1 MKILIAYYS
10 RTGVIKKLKEKIKK
24 NLEGD
29 DQIDVEE
36 IKTKKKHTFIVWVF
50 KKIFKQKCR
59 IEELKIK
66 NISEYDLIY
75 IGSPSWLGVPLPI
88 RNYIQKIEG
97 MENKN
102 IILFGG
108 SYFPLLLEK
117 ILGFTFLLKQGIDNL
132 IDNKGGKV
140 LDNIIIS
147 GFLYKN
153 GWLEERVGNKIEG
166 FLGRVKID
174 ISSIKEYYFKK
185 RETKTAYLVLGFIS
199 FLLSFFFVF
208 QIIAIFL
215 GWDFLTWEQFSPIF
229 IYSFFL
235 FLIMI
240 ATIKIK
246 EALPLIK
253 YIASWTLVSMTAIIL
268 IFLDISTP
276 KSFLIF
282 PFLFILLI
290 MAFFKAHGTIIF
302 TGILSVVFY
311 LALAFYSYEISFITN
326 IIGISSIALT
336 TIILIAFI
344 KRENQKFKNIIK
356 ITEGL
361 KQEKDILSIK
371 VKARTR
377 QLKEQAERLEAENK
391 KKTEKLKEKLDE
403 MKRFQRLTIG
413 RELKMKELKEKIEK
427 LKKKLKEYES

>member
-302 TGILSVVFY
+302 TGIL
-311 LALAFYSYEISFITN
+311 
-326 IIGISSIALT
+326 
-336 TIILIAFI
+336 
-344 KRENQKFKNIIK
+344 
-356 ITEGL
+356 
-361 KQEKDILSIK
+361 
-371 VKARTR
+371 
-377 QLKEQAERLEAENK
+377 
-391 KKTEKLKEKLDE
+391 
-403 MKRFQRLTIG
+403 
-413 RELKMKELKEKIEK
+413 
-427 LKKKLKEYES
+427 